1 MIRAAHERFREA
13 AGERYGTGAGDMTV
27 CKVVEDD
34 AGVDLRAAGDRVP
47 PWEVSRPGD
56 DA

>member
-1 MIRAAHERFREA
+1 MIRAAHERFRE

-34 AGVDLRAAGDRVP
+34 ARVELRVAGDWGA

-56 DA
+56 EA